1 MQGLAELIM
10 RGRRQATLV
19 VGLSVAVPMLF
30 WFGAVAMAL
39 VLLRRG
45 WSEGLPVLG
54 WASLPAVAWALLG
67 DPTPL
72 MVLLGCS
79 ALALLLRQRSEW
91 SLVTMATAP
100 LGLVF
105 ALVLLVTLQGPLQEV
120 ADQIRSALPQML
132 TELSAEID
140 EAALARLQALMV
152 PLLAGLMGATHAA
165 MTLVCLIL
173 ARSWQAR
180 LFNPGGFRDEFHRL
194 RLAPWM
200 SIVLALLVFV
210 GPQFD
215 GLAMLAPIATVP
227 LLFAGL
233 ALVHGVVG
241 IKRLGI
247 GPLVVLYATLIF
259 VWQVLYPLIMF
270 LAFIDSLFDFRSRL
284 KPVSGG
290 GNDDSNGQG

>member
-1 MQGLAELIM
+1 MKSIRDDGERV
-10 RGRRQATLV
+10 RG
-19 VGLSVAVPMLF
+19 
-30 WFGAVAMAL
+30 
-39 VLLRRG
+39 VL
-45 WSEGLPVLG
+45 
-54 WASLPAVAWALLG
+54 
-67 DPTPL
+67 
-72 MVLLGCS
+72 
-79 ALALLLRQRSEW
+79 
-91 SLVTMATAP
+91 
-100 LGLVF
+100 
-105 ALVLLVTLQGPLQEV
+105 
-120 ADQIRSALPQML
+120 DQS
-132 TELSAEID
+132 
-140 EAALARLQALMV
+140 
-152 PLLAGLMGATHAA
+152 
-165 MTLVCLIL
+165 
-173 ARSWQAR
+173 
-180 LFNPGGFRDEFHRL
+180 PGGFRDEFHRL